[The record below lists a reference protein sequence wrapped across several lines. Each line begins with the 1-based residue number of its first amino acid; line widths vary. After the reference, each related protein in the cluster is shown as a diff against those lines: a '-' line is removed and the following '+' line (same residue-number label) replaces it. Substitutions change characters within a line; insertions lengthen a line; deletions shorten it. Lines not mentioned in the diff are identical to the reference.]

1 MATVVSL
8 RGRLGDPDLDPA
20 LNPDVV
26 YVGRRQWWGPGR
38 LLDGHRLANPYSIR
52 RYGRT
57 EALRLYRARLATLPD
72 LAGLLEPLRGKVL
85 ACWCTPDP
93 CHADILAELL
103 GTDPDTLTT
112 MEGLF

>member
-1 MATVVSL
+1 MGAAVVSL

-38 LLDGHRLANPYSIR
+38 LLPGHCLANPYSVR
-52 RYGRT
+52 VHGRA
-57 EALRLYRARLATLPD
+57 EALQLYRARLTTLPD
-72 LAGLLEPLRGKVL
+72 LDELLAALHGKTL
-85 ACWCTPDP
+85 ACWCAPEP

-103 GTDPDTLTT
+103 GADDLATTL
-112 MEGLF
+112 F